1 MLGGLGPGRLVSM
14 TDERELRFTRGAPL
28 LAWRLFRVRRLRD
41 GYALCAPMIHSPAP
55 PPWPPGLTV
64 ARCLEHDHPAPAPG
78 CRCGIHAAIQGTL
91 DSLPGYLLDTAHD
104 GDPWAYAEVAC
115 SGRVFLDARGLRC
128 EEAFV
133 LQIALAEESFATA
146 DERVRASQELAARY
160 GVRVGSRDAAPGW
173 LTANARGR
181 GAPSGT
187 EAVDL
192 SVLLERLD
200 HSTRRAEDNSDA

>member
-1 MLGGLGPGRLVSM
+1 M

-28 LAWRLFRVRRLRD
+28 RAWRLFRVRRLRD

-55 PPWPPGLTV
+55 PPWPPGYTV

-78 CRCGIHAAIQGTL
+78 CRCGIYAAIEGTL
-91 DSLPGYLLDTAHD
+91 DSLPGYLLDTAYD

-128 EEAFV
+128 EEALV
-133 LQIALAEESFATA
+133 VQIALAEASFANA
-146 DERVRASQELAARY
+146 DERRRASEGLAARY

-173 LTANARGR
+173 LTDNSRGR
-181 GAPSGT
+181 GEPFET
-187 EAVDL
+187 EGVDL
-192 SVLLERLD
+192 SALLKKFD
-200 HSTRRAEDNSDA
+200 HSPGRAEHNS